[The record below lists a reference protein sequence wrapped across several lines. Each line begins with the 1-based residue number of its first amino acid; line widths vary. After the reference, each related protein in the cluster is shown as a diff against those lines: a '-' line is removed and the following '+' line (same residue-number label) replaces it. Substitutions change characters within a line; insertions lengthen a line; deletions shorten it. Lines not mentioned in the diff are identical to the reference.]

1 MDLLV
6 VLLRYVFGDCQRR
19 LQLTLNSQLKW
30 ALKMEVTARYEAT
43 SRNDKL
49 LIFNILQDCFVPRK
63 DPPLVVLL

>member
-19 LQLTLNSQLKW
+19 LPLTLNRQLKW
-30 ALKMEVTARYEAT
+30 VLKMEVTARYEAA
-43 SRNDKL
+43 SRNDKI
-49 LIFNILQDCFVPRK
+49 LIFSVLQDCFVPRK